1 MKTAIALLAAAATLA
16 LAAPAVAQPAPL
28 QPGEAATD
36 IAAIPGVVSGDAAWE
51 QVWSGPMT
59 ADGMSVATDGL
70 LLFAQ
75 EQSNAIW
82 KLWPDGRT
90 FVEVP
95 YVLGAGAVSVDG
107 EGRMLA
113 VERGCT
119 DPGLMQLTCERRSA
133 VVQLMPERRVIADA
147 FADGSSLGRLN
158 DLFADGRG
166 GAWFTQGALYHT
178 TADGTVTTVATMDA
192 FSNGVVTS
200 PNGRTLYVTDRT
212 TIRAYD
218 ISEDGLPSN
227 ARVFA
232 TLARDTQGFGGDGM
246 EMDNEGRLYVTG
258 DAGVYVFAPDGSE
271 LGVIPTPRRS
281 ITLALAGPDR
291 NVLYI
296 GTMGAATPAGQL
308 WTTPHEERNVAMTIY
323 RVGVQSRG
331 VR

>member
-1 MKTAIALLAAAATLA
+1 MKSLLTLLAAASALA
-16 LAAPAVAQPAPL
+16 LAIPAAAQSL
-28 QPGEAATD
+28 EPGEVASD
-36 IAAIPGVVSGDAAWE
+36 VPAITGITTGEAEWE
-51 QVWSGPMT
+51 KVWSGPMA
-59 ADGMSVATDGL
+59 ADGMSVTSDGL

-82 KLWPDGRT
+82 KLWPDGRS

-95 YVLGAGAVSVDG
+95 FVLGAGAVSVAADG
-107 EGRMLA
+107 SMLA
-113 VERGCT
+113 VERGCS

-133 VVQLMPERRVIADA
+133 VVQLSPERKVIADA
-147 FADGSSLGRLN
+147 FADGFTLGRLN
-158 DLFADGRG
+158 DLYADGRG

-178 TADGTVTTVATMDA
+178 TADGTVTTVATMER

-200 PNGRTLYVTDRT
+200 PDGRVLYVTDGT

-218 ISEDGLPSN
+218 IAADGSPSN

-232 TLARDTQGFGGDGM
+232 RLARDTQGFGGDGM
-246 EMDNEGRLYVTG
+246 EVDAAGRLYVTG
-258 DAGVYVFAPDGSE
+258 DAGVYIFAPDGTE

-281 ITLALAGPDR
+281 ITLALAGPQR

-296 GTMGAATPAGQL
+296 GTMGAATPAGDL
-308 WTTPHEERNVAMTIY
+308 WAPPHGERNIAMTIY
-323 RVGVQSRG
+323 RIPVLSRG

>member
-1 MKTAIALLAAAATLA
+1 MKTMLTLLATSAMLAFAVPAAAQA
-16 LAAPAVAQPAPL
+16 L
-28 QPGEAATD
+28 QPGEVATD
-36 IAAIPGVVSGDAAWE
+36 IPAIANVVAGDAAWE
-51 QVWSGPMT
+51 QVWSGPMA
-59 ADGMSVATDGL
+59 ADGMAVTADGL

-82 KLWPDGRT
+82 KLWPDGRS

-95 YVLGAGAVSVDG
+95 YVLGAGAVSVDAQ
-107 EGRMLA
+107 GRMLA
-113 VERGCT
+113 VERGCS

-133 VVQLMPERRVIADA
+133 VVQLFPERKIIADA
-147 FADGSSLGRLN
+147 FADGSTLGRLN
-158 DLFADGRG
+158 DLYADGRG

-178 TADGTVTTVATMDA
+178 TAEGVVTTVATMEA

-200 PNGRTLYVTDRT
+200 PDGRTLYVTDRT

-218 ISEDGLPSN
+218 IDADGLPSN

-246 EMDNEGRLYVTG
+246 EVDGAGRLYVTG
-258 DAGVYVFAPDGSE
+258 DAGVYVFAPDGTE

-281 ITLALAGPDR
+281 ITLALAGPQRDM
-291 NVLYI
+291 LYI
-296 GTMGAATPAGQL
+296 GTMGAATPAGDL
-308 WTTPHEERNVAMTIY
+308 WTPPHGERNIAMTIY
-323 RVGVQSRG
+323 RVPVQSRG

>member
-1 MKTAIALLAAAATLA
+1 
-16 LAAPAVAQPAPL
+16 
-28 QPGEAATD
+28 
-36 IAAIPGVVSGDAAWE
+36 
-51 QVWSGPMT
+51 
-59 ADGMSVATDGL
+59 
-70 LLFAQ
+70 
-75 EQSNAIW
+75 
-82 KLWPDGRT
+82 
-90 FVEVP
+90 
-95 YVLGAGAVSVDG
+95 
-107 EGRMLA
+107 
-113 VERGCT
+113 
-119 DPGLMQLTCERRSA
+119 

-192 FSNGVVTS
+192 FSNGVVIS

-258 DAGVYVFAPDGSE
+258 DAGIYVFAPDGSE

-323 RVGVQSRG
+323 RVSVQSRG